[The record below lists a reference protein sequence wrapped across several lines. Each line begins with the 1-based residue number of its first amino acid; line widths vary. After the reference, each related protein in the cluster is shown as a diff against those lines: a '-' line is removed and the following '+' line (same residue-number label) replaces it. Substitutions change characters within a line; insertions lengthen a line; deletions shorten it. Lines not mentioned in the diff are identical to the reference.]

1 MEEIKNKYIEQ
12 YRQYHSNPNI
22 YPGNSFEN
30 GYHHITGL
38 IQDTKTKTVLD
49 YGCGKATQYTERQL
63 HLPWAIGMPA
73 LYDPAVPEFEK
84 LPEQNF
90 DGIYSTDVMEHIPEE
105 VIPSVFDWIFSHA
118 EKFVFLGISTE
129 LAIAILPNGENAH
142 CTIKSIEWWADMVNK
157 HNINRIY
164 THLNCYG
171 DSNGYLVLNPE
182 SMEWNGVIV

>member
-49 YGCGKATQYTERQL
+49 YGCGKATQYTKRQL

-84 LPEQNF
+84 LPEQN
-90 DGIYSTDVMEHIPEE
+90 
-105 VIPSVFDWIFSHA
+105 
-118 EKFVFLGISTE
+118 
-129 LAIAILPNGENAH
+129 
-142 CTIKSIEWWADMVNK
+142 
-157 HNINRIY
+157 
-164 THLNCYG
+164 
-171 DSNGYLVLNPE
+171 
-182 SMEWNGVIV
+182 

>member
-1 MEEIKNKYIEQ
+1 MPEE
-12 YRQYHSNPNI
+12 
-22 YPGNSFEN
+22 
-30 GYHHITGL
+30 
-38 IQDTKTKTVLD
+38 
-49 YGCGKATQYTERQL
+49 
-63 HLPWAIGMPA
+63 
-73 LYDPAVPEFEK
+73 
-84 LPEQNF
+84 NF